1 MLKLT
6 SGGVVGVGVGLV
18 VVVSVLVEV
27 FFGGGVAHNYGR
39 AKSGESV
46 AHVHMHR

>member
-27 FFGGGVAHNYGR
+27 FFGGVAQNYGR